1 MKGSSLDYLYG
12 KTITHIDGG
21 VGSSELIFHLSNGER
36 FIMYHEQDCCENV
49 YIDDVNGDWLDLV
62 GNPILIAEERVSEQE
77 YADDIECST
86 WTFYTFRGVGGS
98 VDVKWIGESNGYYSE
113 SVNYEFSAKP

>member
-36 FIMYHEQDCCENV
+36 FIMYHEQDCCESVYVGDVTGDLHSICDCLVLRVFENV
-49 YIDDVNGDWLDLV
+49 EDGSNGEDCF
-62 GNPILIAEERVSEQE
+62 GSRT
-77 YADDIECST
+77 Y
-86 WTFYTFRGVGGS
+86 TFYTITTFNSS
-98 VDVKWIGESNGYYSE
+98 VTIRWVGESNGYYSE
-113 SVNYEFSAKP
+113 SVSCGVR